1 MISVTAVTH
10 AALPI
15 LAFLLI
21 GHLDHTQLTYG
32 QACGLDCLADLNR
45 ETMGILEPE
54 MKELHVQC
62 MGSSVP

>member
-1 MISVTAVTH
+1 MMSVTAVTWCSPSYSGVSAH
-10 AALPI
+10 C
-15 LAFLLI
+15 
-21 GHLDHTQLTYG
+21 HLDHTQLTYG